1 MLLFAHFVSLTSYG
15 SPYGMPIAPFR
26 LQELKDSFVR
36 FPISMITTRSS
47 TGQPK
52 QRKKKK
58 VVNMGNLKFQ
68 KVTLF
73 EFIIFIHSLQLASGM
88 LIMPSPLLLM
98 LAQMAG
104 FRSFSDG

>member
-1 MLLFAHFVSLTSYG
+1 SLTSYG

-52 QRKKKK
+52 QRKKKE
-58 VVNMGNLKFQ
+58 G
-68 KVTLF
+68 
-73 EFIIFIHSLQLASGM
+73 G
-88 LIMPSPLLLM
+88 
-98 LAQMAG
+98 
-104 FRSFSDG
+104 